1 MIREKVLSDERST
14 AYATNIVDINTRWS
28 DCEDCNWYKSKQI
41 ILSEA
46 RLSIQNNHW
55 MLLSC
60 VKDPYGG
67 WQSNKKFSFNEE
79 LAMHMLHYQ
88 QVRYTY
94 RVSQNKE
101 EVGLRVI
108 LGG

>member
-1 MIREKVLSDERST
+1 
-14 AYATNIVDINTRWS
+14 
-28 DCEDCNWYKSKQI
+28 
-41 ILSEA
+41 
-46 RLSIQNNHW
+46 

-60 VKDPYGG
+60 FKDPYGG
-67 WQSNKKFSFNEE
+67 WLSIKKFSFNEE

-94 RVSQNKE
+94 MVSQKKE